1 MGIKKA
7 INLSI
12 IVILIVPVLSFGGL
26 DLSSY
31 SPETVTN
38 KIKPVISFLAQ
49 RQQIPLG
56 HLLYE
61 PRPGAVITAQA
72 STGANLSEFWGGAPG
87 LWSSIAVSKNLLLT
101 ATLNN
106 SGIGND
112 NATSFGSG
120 FTTSWGEDSTKNY
133 FSLGINYLRGPD
145 DFYSQN
151 IHISLQKR
159 IIFRGWQIMGG
170 LTRHFNRLSINVADN
185 PNSEDNYKDTKRI
198 ELTHL
203 RAGIY
208 KREPNFS
215 YGLEGTVSCHML
227 GISVNIT
234 AYLP

>member
-7 INLSI
+7 TNLII

-38 KIKPVISFLAQ
+38 KIEPVISFLSQ

-56 HLLYE
+56 HLLHE
-61 PRPGAVITAQA
+61 TTPGAVVTAQA
-72 STGANLSEFWGGAPG
+72 SAGATLSNLWKGAPG
-87 LWSSIAVSKNLLLT
+87 LWSSILVSKNLLLS

-106 SGIGND
+106 SVIDND
-112 NATSFGSG
+112 NATSFGTG

-133 FSLGINYLRGPD
+133 FSLGVNYLRGPD

-159 IIFRGWQIMGG
+159 MVLRKWQIMFG
-170 LTRHFNRLSINVADN
+170 LTRHFNRLNINVADN
-185 PNSEDNYKDTKRI
+185 PDSEDNYTDTKRI

-208 KREPNFS
+208 RRRQNFS
-215 YGLEGTVSCHML
+215 YGLEATVSRFMV
-227 GISVNIT
+227 GMSVNIS